1 MKMRKLLCL
10 AMGLGMVFSA
20 AACGENNSDNSTST
34 GGGTGETIKL
44 TVWCPEADHEFAK
57 KVAED
62 YKAAN
67 PSKSYK
73 FFFGIQGEND
83 AATKVLN
90 DVTNAPDVFSFP
102 SDQISRLINGDALA
116 RIGGSRL
123 ETIKANNSAD
133 AVDSATVMVDV
144 EAQTYAMPYTD
155 NTFYI

>member
-73 FFFGIQGEND
+73 FFFGIVAASRSREYHTEPHCKTKKSFHFHNHLPHKSVLSAGEITP
-83 AATKVLN
+83 AKRYVQILVL
-90 DVTNAPDVFSFP
+90 TL
-102 SDQISRLINGDALA
+102 QRW
-116 RIGGSRL
+116 
-123 ETIKANNSAD
+123 
-133 AVDSATVMVDV
+133 
-144 EAQTYAMPYTD
+144 
-155 NTFYI
+155 